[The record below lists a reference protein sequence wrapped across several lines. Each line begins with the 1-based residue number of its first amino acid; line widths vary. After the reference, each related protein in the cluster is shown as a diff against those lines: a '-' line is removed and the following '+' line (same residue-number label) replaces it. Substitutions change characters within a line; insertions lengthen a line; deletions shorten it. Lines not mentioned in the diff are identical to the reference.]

1 MMALEEFLKL
11 LPEDKRKDVVIVRA
25 SDPVPE
31 LKGKKLPRIVD
42 YDMMETSE
50 STWKLWERIKATLKS
65 KKKMIFEVYYNE
77 AVSNIRVT
85 LFEIEI
91 YNRLED
97 GMWLT
102 KIDSHPNLENLLT
115 YFHKRW
121 DGDGFDKE
129 SFVRDSGYM
138 NRIYSEI
145 FPLIERKAPFNQI
158 LDRLERIINRYA
170 EKYGLEV
177 NVD

>member
-1 MMALEEFLKL
+1 
-11 LPEDKRKDVVIVRA
+11 
-25 SDPVPE
+25 
-31 LKGKKLPRIVD
+31 
-42 YDMMETSE
+42 
-50 STWKLWERIKATLKS
+50 
-65 KKKMIFEVYYNE
+65 MIFEIYHNE
-77 AVSNIRVT
+77 VDSNIRVT
-85 LFEIEI
+85 LFEIDI

-102 KIDSHPNLENLLT
+102 KINSYPNLDNLLT

-121 DGDGFDKE
+121 DEDGFDKE

-138 NRIYSEI
+138 NRLYSEM
-145 FPLIERKAPFNQI
+145 FPLFERKAPFAEI

>member
-1 MMALEEFLKL
+1 
-11 LPEDKRKDVVIVRA
+11 
-25 SDPVPE
+25 
-31 LKGKKLPRIVD
+31 
-42 YDMMETSE
+42 
-50 STWKLWERIKATLKS
+50 
-65 KKKMIFEVYYNE
+65 MIFEIYHNE
-77 AVSNIRVT
+77 SDSNIRVT
-85 LFEIEI
+85 LFEIDI

-102 KIDSHPNLENLLT
+102 KINSYPNLENLLT

-121 DGDGFDKE
+121 NEDGFNKE

-138 NRIYSEI
+138 NRLYSEM
-145 FPLIERKAPFNQI
+145 FSLFERKAPFAEI
-158 LDRLERIINRYA
+158 LNRLERIINRYA